1 MPVYHLEIR
10 KFPRAVTL
18 YNQTG
23 TQVGAILLQWVQDRV
38 IELDD
43 QKWNPLEATITVLES
58 PPIPVDQL
66 SMGRG
71 WRTAQREGT
80 DVTERVLSEARGA
93 LADGS
98 AGVGPAAGTPGP
110 SAVVPQTPAAG
121 PDPLALGVELA
132 GLLGSD
138 AVRLLSAWRAVVAR
152 TGGLT
157 PSESLALA
165 EGELQAG
172 EDR

>member
-10 KFPRAVTL
+10 KFPKALTL

-23 TQVGAILLQWVQDRV
+23 AQVGAILLQWVQDRI

-43 QKWNPLEATITVLES
+43 QKWNPLEATITVLEG

-80 DVTERVLSEARGA
+80 DVTERVLAEARGA

-98 AGVGPAAGTPGP
+98 AGAGTAAVATSAPAA
-110 SAVVPQTPAAG
+110 AAPQG

-152 TGGLT
+152 TGGLA

-165 EGELQAG
+165 ERELQAG